1 MDQYNAASSSS
12 SQQNPS
18 LKSQHASHKF
28 LSEVG
33 SQQDSQSLHRQ
44 QLSHHHPLSNYH
56 HQHSHHD
63 NKTARSTLRHHNQN
77 RQNSTQFEVGSSEP
91 SEQLTLKPP
100 ATFSDLNPMS
110 EMLSSFHGSP
120 SSDNKKL
127 VRSRQTPNNPSAT
140 VSSNKN
146 GSEGLDHSKSTEFSN
161 TSVESLVS
169 IK

>member
-1 MDQYNAASSSS
+1 MSD
-12 SQQNPS
+12 
-18 LKSQHASHKF
+18 
-28 LSEVG
+28 VG
-33 SQQDSQSLHRQ
+33 NQQDSQSLHRQ
-44 QLSHHHPLSNYH
+44 QLSHHHPLTNYH

-77 RQNSTQFEVGSSEP
+77 RQNSTQFEVGSSDP

-120 SSDNKKL
+120 SHNGDNPKL
-127 VRSRQTPNNPSAT
+127 VRNRQTGNNPSTT
-140 VSSNKN
+140 VTSN
-146 GSEGLDHSKSTEFSN
+146 DTSKSTEFSN

-169 IK
+169 IN

>member
-1 MDQYNAASSSS
+1 MSD
-12 SQQNPS
+12 
-18 LKSQHASHKF
+18 
-28 LSEVG
+28 VG
-33 SQQDSQSLHRQ
+33 NQQDSQSLHRQ
-44 QLSHHHPLSNYH
+44 QLSHHHPLTNYH

-120 SSDNKKL
+120 NKTSDNPKL
-127 VRSRQTPNNPSAT
+127 VRNRQTGNNPSST
-140 VSSNKN
+140 VTSN
-146 GSEGLDHSKSTEFSN
+146 DTSKSTEFSN

-169 IK
+169 IN

>member
-1 MDQYNAASSSS
+1 MSD
-12 SQQNPS
+12 
-18 LKSQHASHKF
+18 
-28 LSEVG
+28 VG
-33 SQQDSQSLHRQ
+33 NQQDSQSLHRQ
-44 QLSHHHPLSNYH
+44 QLSHHHPLTNYH

-120 SSDNKKL
+120 SNTGDNPKL
-127 VRSRQTPNNPSAT
+127 VRNRQTGNNPSTT
-140 VSSNKN
+140 VTSN
-146 GSEGLDHSKSTEFSN
+146 DTSKSTEFSN

-169 IK
+169 IN